1 MMLDDALFLRVLR
14 VQFKSNKRLGDTAT
28 LSADNAI
35 RLLEMAERWQA
46 HEELCRAAADVLN
59 PPPSAPSDAM
69 R

>member
-1 MMLDDALFLRVLR
+1 MDDALFLKTARA
-14 VQFKSNKRLGDTAT
+14 QIEASQRLDLPASFTPDHA
-28 LSADNAI
+28 L

-46 HEELCRAAADVLN
+46 HEELCRTAADPPN

>member
-1 MMLDDALFLRVLR
+1 MDDALFLRATGAHIR
-14 VQFKSNKRLGDTAT
+14 NSKRLGVRVD
-28 LSADNAI
+28 LHADYAI

-46 HEELCRAAADVLN
+46 HEELCRAAADALN